1 MPGIRSGVR
10 LRSRGAWRRD
20 LRCAGL
26 RTRDVNRRRFLVAA
40 LATPAALALDPVRAL
55 EASSGGAAVALAT
68 ADLESHVVAVEL
80 ATGRVV
86 RRVRTA
92 PFPRSVEASA
102 FGQVLVGH
110 VPTGVVTIL
119 EAASLAVRAEL
130 RGFREPRYTAMHP
143 GEPLAYVTDSGLEQ
157 VVAIDLDRGTV
168 VHRTPVPGPARHV
181 STNGMALWTA
191 LGSAAARIAVLDV
204 SMPRRP
210 RLVRVLDPPFPA
222 HDVVLAPD
230 GGHAW
235 VTSGAQNALAVYR
248 LAGGAPRVLATG
260 APPQH
265 VAFSDSSAYVACG
278 QDGTVQRRRLDGTPV
293 RAVRVPHGSYN
304 VTFGSSL
311 ETFGRPAV
319 VTPSLNEGTI
329 AVLSPAG
336 DVRLVRKVTGSA
348 HDACVAIAG

>member
-1 MPGIRSGVR
+1 M
-10 LRSRGAWRRD
+10 
-20 LRCAGL
+20 
-26 RTRDVNRRRFLVAA
+26 NRRRFLATA
-40 LATPAALALDPVRAL
+40 LSTTAALALDPVSAL
-55 EASSGGAAVALAT
+55 GEGSGGAALALAT

-86 RRVRTA
+86 RRIRTA
-92 PFPRSVEASA
+92 PFPRSVEASP
-102 FGQVLVGH
+102 FGQVVVGH

-119 EAASLAVRAEL
+119 DAASLTVRAVL

-157 VVAIDLDRGTV
+157 VVAIDLDRAAV
-168 VHRTPVPGPARHV
+168 VHRTLVPGPARHV
-181 STNGMALWTA
+181 STDGTTLWAA

-204 SMPRRP
+204 REPRRP
-210 RLVRVLDPPFPA
+210 RLLRVLEPPFPA

-235 VTSGAQNALAVYR
+235 VTSGSRNALAVYR

-265 VAFSDSSAYVACG
+265 VAFSGSRAYVACG

-304 VTFGSSL
+304 VTFGSYL
-311 ETFGRPAV
+311 ETFGNPAV
-319 VTPSLNEGTI
+319 VTPSLNEGTV

-336 DVRLVRKVTGSA
+336 ALRFVRKVTRSA
-348 HDACVAIAG
+348 HDACIAVAA